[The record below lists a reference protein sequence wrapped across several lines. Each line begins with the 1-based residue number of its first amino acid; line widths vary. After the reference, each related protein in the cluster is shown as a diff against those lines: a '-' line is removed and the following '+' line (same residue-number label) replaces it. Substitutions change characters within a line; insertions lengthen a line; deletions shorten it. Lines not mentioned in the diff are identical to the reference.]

1 MIMEDASLKDIVS
14 WTEDGKAFTIY
25 DVHKFT
31 EEVMPLHF
39 SHDNFSSFHRQLHT
53 YVSHPSRGLPTRIY
67 RGFDHRR
74 LVWN

>member
-1 MIMEDASLKDIVS
+1 MEDASLKDIVS

-25 DVHKFT
+25 DVEKFT
-31 EEVMPLHF
+31 EEVMPLHL
-39 SHDNFSSFHRQLHT
+39 SRVRQFSSFVRQLNN

-67 RGFDHRR
+67 RGFNHRR

>member
-1 MIMEDASLKDIVS
+1 MEDTSLKDIVS

-25 DVHKFT
+25 DVQKFT
-31 EEVMPLHF
+31 GEVLPMHF
-39 SHDNFSSFHRQLHT
+39 SHDNFSSFVRQLNS
-53 YVSHPSRGLPTRIY
+53 YVSHPSRGLSTRIY

>member
-25 DVHKFT
+25 DVEKFT
-31 EEVMPLHF
+31 EEVMPMHF

>member
-1 MIMEDASLKDIVS
+1 MEDASLKDIVS

-25 DVHKFT
+25 DVEKFT
-31 EEVMPLHF
+31 EEVMPMHF
-39 SHDNFSSFHRQLHT
+39 SHDNFSSFHGQLHT

-67 RGFDHRR
+67 RGFDHCR